1 MLDDIFIVFVF
12 FFSRNSK
19 EIFENENLSF
29 NFDIEKLLC
38 LDFFL
43 KFFEFAR
50 CFEKGGH
57 YSLSLNSSS
66 ENVLT
71 TVSMVIRDGDHS
83 FIMETFFS
91 EGLQCEQEESRE
103 QKFGYESKVSLNLL
117 KSFTSLARISFLR

>member
-1 MLDDIFIVFVF
+1 MFF

-29 NFDIEKLLC
+29 NFDIEKRSLSR
-38 LDFFL
+38 FFF
-43 KFFEFAR
+43 KIFRVWPVFR
-50 CFEKGGH
+50 VCFEKGGH

-83 FIMETFFS
+83 FIVETFFS

>member
-12 FFSRNSK
+12 FFQGTRKKFSRMRIFRSISISK
-19 EIFENENLSF
+19 SV
-29 NFDIEKLLC
+29 LC

-83 FIMETFFS
+83 FIVETFFS